1 MESFDFTEL
10 RKKIVSFLDKE
21 MNPDE
26 EKKFLTH
33 IAQNPKLN
41 KEFEQEQSIRT
52 KIKQSFQRPNLA
64 PGLHDRIRDSIRG
77 KH

>member
-21 MNPDE
+21 MNPEE
-26 EKKFLTH
+26 EKKFLNH
-33 IAQNPKLN
+33 IAQNPILN
-41 KEFEQEQSIRT
+41 KEFEHQQNIRS
-52 KIKQSFQRPNLA
+52 KIKQSFHRPNLA